1 MKFIDPAIEE
11 YCIDKSTKP
20 DGVCEEIQKYTLENE
35 HWSVMLT
42 GPMEGSFIGFLLRLN
57 NSKRVLEFGT
67 FTGYSALA
75 MAQNLPED
83 GEVITFDKD
92 VRLHKLS
99 REFWDKS
106 AHGKNIT
113 GICGNA
119 VEEMEKL
126 EGEFDFVFIDADKVN
141 YKNYLDFSLSRL
153 SEKGMIAID
162 NVLWSGRVVTDE
174 DQEKSTIALREINDY
189 LAGRDDLYVT
199 LAPIR
204 DGLFLVQRK

>member
-11 YCIDKSTKP
+11 YCINKSTIP

-42 GPMEGSFIGFLLRLN
+42 GAMEGSFLGFLLRLN
-57 NSKRVLEFGT
+57 KAKRVLEFGT

-75 MAQNLPED
+75 MAQSLPED
-83 GEVITFDKD
+83 GQVITFDKD
-92 VRLHKLS
+92 ARLHKLS
-99 REFWDKS
+99 REFWAKS
-106 AHGKNIT
+106 VHGKKIT
-113 GICGNA
+113 GILGHA
-119 VEEMEKL
+119 VEEMDKL

-141 YKNYLDFSLSRL
+141 YKKYLDFSLSRL
-153 SEKGMIAID
+153 STKGMIAID

-189 LAGRDDLYVT
+189 LASREDLYVT
-199 LAPIR
+199 LTPIR
-204 DGLFLVQRK
+204 DGIFLIQKR